1 MVKKEN
7 QFADFSI
14 PLCYL
19 LEQLKIKLV
28 YVFEIH
34 PAKLTD
40 WNSVETYQKKNILT
54 RAKLLAVKT
63 EKWEALAADKK
74 KANKVKQA
82 RAPDK
87 ETNRKLFLSS
97 DFDSENDREKISL
110 TQVFNASKKVAK
122 SKQKA
127 DKPKLKKIKLI
138 K

>member
-1 MVKKEN
+1 MLPSRTT
-7 QFADFSI
+7 QD
-14 PLCYL
+14 
-19 LEQLKIKLV
+19 KIGVCL
-28 YVFEIH
+28 EIH
-34 PAKLTD
+34 PTKLTD
-40 WNSVETYQKKNILT
+40 WDSVETYQKKNILT

-97 DFDSENDREKISL
+97 DFFDSENDREKISL
-110 TQVFNASKKVAK
+110 TQVFNASKKVDK

-127 DKPKLKKIKLI
+127 DEPKLKKIKLI